1 MKKCLVVDDT
11 KIIRKIIAKIMSNLG
26 FDVTEAEDGED
37 ALETFFL
44 SPVDVIIM
52 DFDMPVVS
60 GLDVLYKIRN
70 TKAIKQPKIIMLS
83 SMYDEEN
90 ISQAMAGGADDFII
104 RPLDSDIIATKL
116 KLLGMENE

>member
-44 SPVDVIIM
+44 SPVDIIIM

-60 GLDVLYKIRN
+60 GVDVLYKIRT
-70 TKAIKQPKIIMLS
+70 TKAIKQPKIIIIS
-83 SMYDEEN
+83 SVYDEEN

>member
-11 KIIRKIIAKIMSNLG
+11 KTIRKIIAKIMSNLG
-26 FDVTEAEDGED
+26 YDVIEAEDGED
-37 ALETFFL
+37 ALENFFL
-44 SPVDVIIM
+44 NPVDVIVM

-60 GLDVLYKIRN
+60 GVDVLYKIRT
-70 TKAIKQPKIIMLS
+70 TKAIKQPKIIIIS
-83 SMYDEEN
+83 SVYDEEN
-90 ISQAMAGGADDFII
+90 ISQAMDGGADDFII